1 MWEMNPSIYL
11 QSTSNLNSK
20 THTDAIYFLADDDD
34 DDLLPLE
41 LPPPPPAA
49 AAPGLTCGAAASCSV
64 FLVSALVLA
73 TCCFTTSV
81 SAVVLPVCAAF
92 SSTSASPSLALFCAS
107 SSLVSVPLWSA
118 SLRRLT
124 APAISTAVA
133 AERVQ
138 RRGQRRLDVDDA
150 RLEERLQLGRGA
162 QRRREQR
169 ELVALLGVVV
179 DRVVRG
185 REHLVDRDARWTGS
199 FRSRAAAGS
208 WSCSKTCPRR

>member
-1 MWEMNPSIYL
+1 MERVWVSGWWEATGEGSVWEMNPSIYL

-81 SAVVLPVCAAF
+81 SAVVLPVCA
-92 SSTSASPSLALFCAS
+92 
-107 SSLVSVPLWSA
+107 
-118 SLRRLT
+118 RLQQHVGV
-124 APAISTAVA
+124 AQLGAV
-133 AERVQ
+133 
-138 RRGQRRLDVDDA
+138 L
-150 RLEERLQLGRGA
+150 RLEQLGVGAALVGLRGA
-162 QRRREQR
+162 
-169 ELVALLGVVV
+169 
-179 DRVVRG
+179 
-185 REHLVDRDARWTGS
+185 
-199 FRSRAAAGS
+199 
-208 WSCSKTCPRR
+208 